1 MQQSSHTQAP
11 RSQDPHTHEQ
21 VLQAAAH
28 LVSAFASNDTAR
40 YFASFSP
47 EATFVFHTLPQPLYT
62 RAEYEAVWAQWQAEG
77 FAVLECQSSNGHV
90 SLQGEVAIFI
100 HDVST
105 RLRVAGEEVQC
116 EERETIVFHH
126 REGRWL
132 ACHEHLSV
140 ASAA

>member
-1 MQQSSHTQAP
+1 MQQSSHTQ
-11 RSQDPHTHEQ
+11 EQ
-21 VLQAAAH
+21 VLQAAAE
-28 LVSAFASNDTAR
+28 LVQAFASNDTAR
-40 YFASFSP
+40 YFASFSGD
-47 EATFVFHTLPQPLYT
+47 ATFVFHTLPRPLYT

-90 SLQGEVAIFI
+90 SLHGDVAIFI

-105 RLRVAGEEVQC
+105 RLRIAGEELQC
-116 EERETIVFHH
+116 EERETIVFHY
-126 REGRWL
+126 RDGRWL